1 MQNICLGALV
11 VTHAMLRRLTSRR
24 CYLFAV
30 PYKIYSSPQLQAINS
45 IGLSEFG
52 LERIKTSET
61 VQTQAAQARGVNE
74 SKF

>member
-30 PYKIYSSPQLQAINS
+30 PYKIYSSPQLQAIN
-45 IGLSEFG
+45 IALD
-52 LERIKTSET
+52 L
-61 VQTQAAQARGVNE
+61 ARENQD
-74 SKF
+74 K